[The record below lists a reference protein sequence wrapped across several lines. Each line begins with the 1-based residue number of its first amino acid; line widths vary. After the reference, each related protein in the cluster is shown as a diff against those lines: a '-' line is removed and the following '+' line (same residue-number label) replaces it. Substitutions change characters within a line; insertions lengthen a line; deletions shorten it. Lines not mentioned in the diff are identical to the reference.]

1 MPKEEKAASRVGY
14 WILTMVLVMVAAYI
28 YFQK

>member
-1 MPKEEKAASRVGY
+1 MPREEKPASRIGY
-14 WILTMVLVMVAAYI
+14 WILTVVLVMVAAYI